1 MPGEEQSPRGL
12 DMSGETLRPLR
23 DLNRFC
29 LSENCLGEVGKKK
42 RKLPRGLVG
51 EQGTRACLEGTVRQP
66 WGPRESIMMA
76 QGL

>member
-42 RKLPRGLVG
+42 KKI
-51 EQGTRACLEGTVRQP
+51 A
-66 WGPRESIMMA
+66 
-76 QGL
+76 